1 MIGLQQ
7 SRVMAEAPD
16 GTVLFIVGMHINHW
30 WSVHRWVPV
39 ALSMRRMLDEL
50 IRNRDLGLLG
60 KPRIF
65 TSGRL
70 IVVIQYWKSFDVLE
84 AYARSGSAE
93 HLPAWKAFRAAVRDS
108 AAVGIFHETYTIT
121 KGNHESIYI
130 NLPSSVLLGAAVDVS
145 GIGDA
150 DDSSRERLK
159 RK

>member
-1 MIGLQQ
+1 MMGLQQ

-16 GTVLFIVGMHINHW
+16 GTVLFIVGMHINQW
-30 WSVHRWVPV
+30 WSVHRWVSV

-70 IVVIQYWKSFDVLE
+70 IVVIQYWKSFDALE
-84 AYARSGSAE
+84 TYAQSGSGE
-93 HLPAWKAFRAAVRDS
+93 HLPAWKAFRAAMRDS

-121 KGNHESIYI
+121 KGTHESIYI
-130 NLPSSVLLGAAVDVS
+130 NLPTSVLLGAAVDVS

-150 DDSSRERLK
+150 DDSSRERLN

>member
-1 MIGLQQ
+1 MMGLQQ

-16 GTVLFIVGMHINHW
+16 GTVLFIVGMHINQW
-30 WSVHRWVPV
+30 WSVHRWVSV

-70 IVVIQYWKSFDVLE
+70 IVVIQYWKSFDALE

-93 HLPAWKAFRAAVRDS
+93 HLPAWKAFRTVVRDS
-108 AAVGIFHETYTIT
+108 AAVGIFHEMYTIT
-121 KGNHESIYI
+121 KDNHESIYI
-130 NLPSSVLLGAAVDVS
+130 NLPNSVLLGAAVDVS